1 MQLTAP
7 EPVRTI
13 SAMIRVRDATEAD
26 LPALVDI
33 YNQSIPAGR
42 STADTRPLRVEDR
55 RAWFAQFSP
64 DKRPIWVAERA
75 GRIIGCIYITSFY
88 GGRPAY
94 DKTAEV
100 SLYMANDAQG
110 QGIGSDLMQ
119 RMIDAC
125 PRLGVT
131 TLIGMHFDH
140 NEATRRLN
148 DRFGFQQ
155 VGHLPEIAEVHGQK
169 RGLLI
174 SILRIPPP
182 ESPP

>member
-1 MQLTAP
+1 MELTADGR
-7 EPVRTI
+7 VRRI
-13 SAMIRVRDATEAD
+13 SAMISVRDATLAD
-26 LPALVDI
+26 LPAIIEI
-33 YNQSIPAGR
+33 YNQSIPSGR
-42 STADTRPLRVEDR
+42 STADTRPIRVEDR
-55 RAWFAQFSP
+55 RTWFAQFTP
-64 DKRPIWVAERA
+64 GKRPIWVAERA
-75 GRIIGCIYITSFY
+75 GIIIGCIYITSFY

-100 SLYMANDAQG
+100 SLYLADDAQG

-148 DRFGFQQ
+148 DRFGFEH
-155 VGHLPEIAEVHGQK
+155 VGHLPEIAEVHGEK

-182 ESPP
+182 